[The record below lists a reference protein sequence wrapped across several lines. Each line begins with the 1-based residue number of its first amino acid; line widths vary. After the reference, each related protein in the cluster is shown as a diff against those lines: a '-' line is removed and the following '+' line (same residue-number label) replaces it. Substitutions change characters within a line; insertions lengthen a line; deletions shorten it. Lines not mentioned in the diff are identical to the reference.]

1 MRQVAAASKA
11 YEALAEA
18 YARLDNLPKLEAQI
32 NAGAQVWAEVS
43 N

>member
-1 MRQVAAASKA
+1 MRQVATASKA

-18 YARLDNLPKLEAQI
+18 YARLDNLAKLKAQI

-43 N
+43 S